1 MIRVGGR
8 MFDTKSLCLNLIER
22 SDVATALSTSGQVDA
37 RYLAANG
44 TYLSLIERIWD
55 ELDGQSLIGKGS
67 AIDDAARERRLGLL
81 DRHGFYDCEQAVIGT
96 ASGRRVAV
104 EISAQRIWCSGLAC
118 DLEFFR
124 PLGPLADPMEASDHD
139 ARPLPR
145 ACFRPELQANLQMLS
160 GFDRTILMR
169 RMLTAVAE
177 GGLLVAKVAPNPSII
192 RFSEVLR
199 NRLAPYLSAER
210 GGAETKLDFSAL
222 DAATAERHL
231 LDMAGDIWSLIHFAK
246 DSDAARLLERLVAP
260 YTRPPS
266 LLVGKTGS

>member
-1 MIRVGGR
+1 
-8 MFDTKSLCLNLIER
+8 
-22 SDVATALSTSGQVDA
+22 
-37 RYLAANG
+37 
-44 TYLSLIERIWD
+44 
-55 ELDGQSLIGKGS
+55 
-67 AIDDAARERRLGLL
+67 
-81 DRHGFYDCEQAVIGT
+81 
-96 ASGRRVAV
+96 
-104 EISAQRIWCSGLAC
+104 
-118 DLEFFR
+118 
-124 PLGPLADPMEASDHD
+124 
-139 ARPLPR
+139 
-145 ACFRPELQANLQMLS
+145 MLS